1 MPNNLKDIRT
11 PLGIPEITK
20 EGSDVTLVTYGST
33 WKIVME
39 AATELEKMNISAE
52 VIDVQTLIPFD
63 LNHKILDSLKKTNR
77 IVFIDED
84 VPGGAT
90 SFMLQQVIEK
100 QNGYS
105 YLDSKPITI
114 TAKNHRP
121 AYGTDGDFFSKP
133 NLNDIINNV
142 YDLIAETDPNKY
154 PPIL

>member
-1 MPNNLKDIRT
+1 MNLRAD
-11 PLGIPEITK
+11 LETK
-20 EGSDVTLVTYGST
+20 EID
-33 WKIVME
+33 E
-39 AATELEKMNISAE
+39 ELEKMNISAE